1 MCLVE
6 PYVIWRRKETEAIE
20 KYHFLFSFSK
30 RMPCTAPRMLLSI
43 NKRARVAHELAR
55 VALSLKEN
63 CIWVDEA
70 PGFILEALVNDVTM
84 FDNQ

>member
-1 MCLVE
+1 
-6 PYVIWRRKETEAIE
+6 
-20 KYHFLFSFSK
+20 
-30 RMPCTAPRMLLSI
+30 MLLSI
-43 NKRARVAHELAR
+43 NKRAQVAHELAR